1 MLRKILVPVRGDGM
15 SETVLGHAAALAMH
29 HKAHILVAH
38 CRAQVEDLIPYS
50 VPLPSFTRETIR
62 KQAHELAEQEEAAL
76 RQELH
81 RLAEARGLSE
91 TGTPDGTAAT
101 VTFIE
106 EYGRMADVIA
116 HNGRLA
122 DLIAVAKP
130 DRDRNLGT
138 NSLKSALFRTGRP
151 VLMCPPDRDPP
162 AEFGARI
169 AIAWN
174 GSLEATR
181 AVALT
186 LDLARAATS
195 VTVLSGG
202 KGEPHGATA
211 EELLDYYALRG
222 ITAEIQRF
230 DAKNPGAALLDR
242 TVEVGASLL
251 VMGAYGHSHE
261 RETLF
266 GGNTQAVVDGA
277 KIPVVMVH

>member
-91 TGTPDGTAAT
+91 TAPDGTAAT

-151 VLMCPPDRDPP
+151 VLMCPPDREPP

-174 GSLEATR
+174 GSLEAAR

-222 ITAEIQRF
+222 ITAEILRF
-230 DAKNPGAALLDR
+230 DARNPGAALLDR